1 MKKEMQSQ
9 MRHSKFTVPAVFKAE
24 AGMLETRLGSKY
36 AQYSHQ
42 QQHPRYACIRVL
54 LVRSFWLASNS
65 QSSCFSFPSARVIG
79 VSKCYLFFN
88 RVQYDKHIYP

>member
-65 QSSCFSFPSARVIG
+65 QPSCFSFPSAFLKKLGTGNFR
-79 VSKCYLFFN
+79 YYFN
-88 RVQYDKHIYP
+88 VPIHVT